1 MNDEEIRA
9 PDAVKSE
16 QLLSNDQGYF
26 HNDNEHVFMNQ
37 IQDKQL
43 QKALDL
49 SRKEYEK
56 EEQLKQQK
64 ILEKQEEEKR
74 LQEEEKRLQEVI
86 EHRSQ
91 LTKEFLKRACVLR
104 LSKDQISC
112 DAINYFQDELSK
124 YEECQISKI
133 YLFSQYKNVIDHFL
147 EDMYHR
153 PIQNNKVPRI
163 SKEVYDYI
171 LSSYELF

>member
-1 MNDEEIRA
+1 MNEEKIRA
-9 PDAVKSE
+9 PDAVKKE
-16 QLLSNDQGYF
+16 QLLSNDQEYF
-26 HNDNEHVFMNQ
+26 QNNDENVFMNQ

-64 ILEKQEEEKR
+64 ILEKQQEEKR
-74 LQEEEKRLQEVI
+74 LQEEI

-104 LSKDQISC
+104 LSKDEISC
-112 DAINYFQDELSK
+112 EAINYFQDELLK
-124 YEECQISKI
+124 YEECKISKI

-163 SKEVYDYI
+163 SKEVHDYI
-171 LSSYELF
+171 SSSYELF